1 MTIGA
6 IDRLPLRF
14 PQAWWTVIQRVY
26 REFFEDS
33 IPTVAGG
40 VTFFF
45 LIALFPGISC
55 VVSLYGLVADK
66 AAIGRDLDLVSG
78 FLPGGAVTVLRA
90 ELLRLA
96 AMKSVGFGPT
106 FFAGLAIAVWSASGG
121 FKALVEALNVAYEVK
136 ESRGFIRLS
145 LNALLFTAAAILFA
159 ILALNL
165 GLVLPAWVL
174 RSDAPDWVQL
184 LVQILVWPASFLAC
198 TVLLGLI
205 YRFGPDRRHPR
216 WRWITWGSAIAS
228 LLWLAGT
235 MLFTWY
241 AEHFGSYNRVYGD
254 LGAVVGFL
262 TWVWLSIVVLLLG
275 AEIDCELERQD
286 KSGLRA
292 WREMPRVGM

>member
-6 IDRLPLRF
+6 IEGLSVHF
-14 PQAWWTVIQRVY
+14 PQHPWTIARRVY
-26 REFFEDS
+26 QEFFEDS

-66 AAIGRDLDLVSG
+66 AAIGRELDLVSG

-90 ELLRLA
+90 ELQRLA
-96 AMKSVGFGPT
+96 AMKTLDFGAT

-136 ESRGFIRLS
+136 DTRSFVRLS
-145 LNALLFTAAAILFA
+145 ANALLFTVAAILFA
-159 ILALNL
+159 ILAVNL
-165 GLVLPAWVL
+165 GLVLPAWAM
-174 RSDAPDWVQL
+174 RSDAEPWVRL
-184 LVQILVWPASFLAC
+184 LVQILVWPASFLVC
-198 TVLLGLI
+198 TLLLALI
-205 YRFGPDRRHPR
+205 YRFGPHRKHPR

-228 LLWLAGT
+228 CLWLVGT
-235 MLFTWY
+235 LAFSWY
-241 AEHFGSYNRVYGD
+241 VEHFGSYNRVYGD

-262 TWVWLSIVVLLLG
+262 TWVWLSIVILLLG
-275 AEIDCELERQD
+275 AEIDCELERRD
-286 KSGLRA
+286 
-292 WREMPRVGM
+292 PRPAAEKR